1 LADLIAMANSIAG
14 IETKVGRAAP
24 TVIT

>member
-1 LADLIAMANSIAG
+1 LILVARELAQ
-14 IETKVGRAAP
+14 IEVRTGRAAP